1 MKTLTA
7 KLSLAICLTII
18 FAVSAQAEFITSN
31 TMLGNPVIDF
41 STQPTVFNPVG
52 PIQLVN
58 PYGLNIEVTSGNNS
72 GLYTN
77 FSGWGFWDN
86 GYWGNGKTYISAF
99 TSSTAADTMMI
110 HFLDGPVLGVGGFM
124 NYAIH
129 YANGFGDLWISALD
143 SSLNVLETYNVTAL
157 ADIVTPGGV
166 NAGAFRGIQHS
177 SADISYFAITGIAPA
192 LDDLTFV
199 LKPAPNPNPDPD
211 PVPEPSTL
219 LLLGAGLGGLVIWRR
234 RS

>member
-1 MKTLTA
+1 MKAHTSL
-7 KLSLAICLTII
+7 LSLAICLTII
-18 FAVSAQAEFITSN
+18 FAASAQAEFITSN

-41 STQPTVFNPVG
+41 STQPTVLNATG

-58 PYGLNIEVTSGNNS
+58 SYGLNIEVTSGTNS
-72 GLYTN
+72 SLYTN
-77 FSGWGFWDN
+77 WNHWGFMDN
-86 GYWGNGKTYISAF
+86 GSWGNGKTYISAY
-99 TSSTAADTMMI
+99 TSTTAADTMMI

-124 NYAIH
+124 NYAI
-129 YANGFGDLWISALD
+129 GWGVDLWISALD
-143 SSLNVLETYNVTAL
+143 SSWNVLETYNVTTL
-157 ADIVTPGGV
+157 ANIVTPLGV
-166 NAGAFRGIQHS
+166 NAGAFRGIQRS

-192 LDDLTFV
+192 LDDLTFRPQ
-199 LKPAPNPNPDPD
+199 PAPNPNPDPD